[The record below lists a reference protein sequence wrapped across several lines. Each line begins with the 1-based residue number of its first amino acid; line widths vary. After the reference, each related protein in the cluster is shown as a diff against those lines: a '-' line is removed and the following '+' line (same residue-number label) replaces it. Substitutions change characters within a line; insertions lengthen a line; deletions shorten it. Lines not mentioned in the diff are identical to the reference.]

1 MLLKEVAIENFRII
15 DRCKFEFDSKFNL
28 IIGNNGTGKTALLE
42 AISVGLGGFL
52 AGMNDIKT
60 IHFSKDDVRRIGTLI
75 GEGSYNIKYFT
86 PTSVECVIEGKKNN
100 IIHWT
105 RTKSSV
111 KSSRTT
117 TPKNISY
124 YANDLVNDNESIL
137 PIICYQS
144 AGRMWSQ
151 KRDKWQDVFKGDYS
165 RSVGYTDCLATE
177 SNIKLLTNW
186 CKKME
191 EISWKQDRKIA
202 EYEEVKKAIG
212 RFMAILEKHD
222 VNSTIFY
229 DKRTMELVYSSEGEM
244 IPVRLMSTGYR
255 SLIGM
260 IADIAYRMA
269 VLNPNLKDQIIE
281 KTDGIILIDEID
293 LHIHPKWQWSIVDA
307 LMRTF
312 PSIQFIATTHSPI
325 IIASCRD
332 KNIISLF
339 DADSSTSAIEVGSNT
354 NKSPYGWQ
362 VNDVLKKFMNVDERQ
377 PEIKGKLKKIKELT
391 LRKIKN
397 ELNDSELLELK
408 CIKEELYSNLPESDP
423 VVEFMELESIENI
436 LNKVKK

>member
-1 MLLKEVAIENFRII
+1 MLLKEVDIQNFRII
-15 DRCKFEFDSKFNL
+15 EKCKFEFDSKFNL

-42 AISVGLGGFL
+42 AITVGLGGFL
-52 AGMNDIKT
+52 AGMDDIKT
-60 IHFSKDDVRRIGTLI
+60 IHFSKDDVRRQGNLM
-75 GEGSYNIKYFT
+75 GEGSYDIKYFT
-86 PTSVECVIEGKKNN
+86 PTSVECIVKGNHDN
-100 IIHWT
+100 ISWT

-117 TPKNISY
+117 TPKNISH
-124 YANDLVNDNESIL
+124 YASDLVNDDESIL

-151 KRDKWQDVFKGDYS
+151 KRDKWQDVFKGNYS

-191 EISWKQDRKIA
+191 EVSWKQNRKIA
-202 EYEEVKKAIG
+202 EYEEVKKAVG

-222 VNSTIFY
+222 LNSTIFY
-229 DKRTMELVYSSEGEM
+229 DKRTMELVYSSEGEI

-307 LMRTF
+307 LMKTF
-312 PSIQFIATTHSPI
+312 PSVQFIATTHSPI
-325 IIASCRD
+325 IIASCRN

-339 DADSSTSAIEVGSNT
+339 DSDSSTSAVEVGINT
-354 NKSPYGWQ
+354 NRSPYGWQ
-362 VNDVLKKFMNVDERQ
+362 VNDVLKKFMDVDERQ
-377 PEIKGKLKKIKELT
+377 PELKVKLNKVKELT
-391 LRKIKN
+391 LKKIRN

-408 CIKEELYSNLPESDP
+408 DIKEELYSNLPESDP
-423 VVEFMELESIENI
+423 IVEFMELGSIENI
-436 LNKVKK
+436 LSKVKK